1 MLRGRQGWGRLVII
15 RRMQQRV
22 TRPCPMEVREG
33 EGEGEGEGEEQ
44 GEGEV
49 HNRDKV
55 YPF

>member
-33 EGEGEGEGEEQ
+33 EGEGEGEREDGRAAETKTEK
-44 GEGEV
+44 
-49 HNRDKV
+49 HD
-55 YPF
+55 